1 MFFWEG
7 VKVENIG
14 PWIFWGFVISII
26 IVIMIKEAKESEQ
39 KKEEERRREK
49 EYWKL
54 QNEVLDEL
62 GFRSWN
68 IADYIDEE
76 IVVKSRQTLDN
87 YDDEKLF
94 KGNKEKIAEVQDKL
108 KIKSEIYD
116 KVKKLED
123 DGKYFTREGYS
134 KIKEHIDEILRNAS
148 AYRVKVVY
156 VSPSRQVCT
165 GKIIEIFQEDIQR
178 YIDDPSLY
186 MTKTEYN
193 KYLKETQKGAVEQ
206 KQYEFYNSVNS
217 IIEYANT
224 NRGSLVK
231 KDDKLEL
238 DKQISTLLDRTL
250 NSIKKIK
257 DLDSREWDIIDKLIE
272 DTDKDVHKIVEFN
285 QKILDYYASDEF
297 KKIKNTCEAL
307 MSNQREF
314 NEYIEEKAQSISKLF
329 GTRVE
334 RNETIV
340 SDEFNYIRPYKKTI
354 TPFTA
359 EVSAQVFSSAEN
371 SPLEYVVKYFYPNK
385 AAYPEQIQKLYRLVE
400 EIETL
405 KDAKQI
411 IENYKAEYQQY
422 LRDVPDY
429 IWEKDEAGFYSRLGF
444 ANIDESVLTVEY
456 RFSYTSGGGI
466 SQRSF
471 TVPMTEENIGEII
484 KILESKLTASA
495 FAKEQRNMMTHK
507 LRETI
512 KKRDNYTCCSCGN
525 STYKEPNLLLEI
537 DHKIPVAKGGLTVE
551 ENLQTLCWKCNRAKS
566 DKIV

>member
-1 MFFWEG
+1 MA
-7 VKVENIG
+7 
-14 PWIFWGFVISII
+14 STL
-26 IVIMIKEAKESEQ
+26 Q
-39 KKEEERRREK
+39 EK
-49 EYWKL
+49 AI
-54 QNEVLDEL
+54 
-62 GFRSWN
+62 R
-68 IADYIDEE
+68 
-76 IVVKSRQTLDN
+76 
-87 YDDEKLF
+87 
-94 KGNKEKIAEVQDKL
+94 
-108 KIKSEIYD
+108 
-116 KVKKLED
+116 
-123 DGKYFTREGYS
+123 
-134 KIKEHIDEILRNAS
+134 IKEHIDETLRNAS

-156 VSPSRQVCT
+156 ISPSGRVSDNN
-165 GKIIEIFQEDIQR
+165 IIEIDQEDIQQ

-193 KYLKETQKGAVEQ
+193 KYLKEIQKGAVEQ
-206 KQYEFYNSVNS
+206 KQYEYYNNLNK

-224 NRGSLVK
+224 YKDSLIK
-231 KDDKLEL
+231 ENEKAEL
-238 DKQISTLLDRTL
+238 DKCISTLLGRTL
-250 NSIKKIK
+250 NSIRKIK
-257 DLDSREWDIIDKLIE
+257 DLDSYEWNIIDELIE
-272 DTDKDVHKIVEFN
+272 DTDNMVHDIVEFN

-297 KKIKNTCEAL
+297 RKIESTRQAL

-314 NEYIEEKAQSISKLF
+314 NDYIEEKAQSISKLF

-471 TVPMTEENIGEII
+471 TVPMTEENIGEEEP
-484 KILESKLTASA
+484 KYWRASSPPA
-495 FAKEQRNMMTHK
+495 RLPRNSG
-507 LRETI
+507 I
-512 KKRDNYTCCSCGN
+512 
-525 STYKEPNLLLEI
+525 
-537 DHKIPVAKGGLTVE
+537 
-551 ENLQTLCWKCNRAKS
+551 
-566 DKIV
+566 